1 MCEIIDGPVC
11 DWQPTTGAIFS
22 PKDVRDYSV
31 ACAAAAEFPK
41 EFELDMVRIK
51 NQGAVGSCVAHSLS
65 EVIEYFNSIQKN
77 DETEMS
83 VGYIYGNRTTSFH
96 KGEGMVVRDAL
107 KAIQKY
113 GDVPKEKFPYN
124 IEIPKAIEEYEKVDD
139 ELYSVGYPYRIST
152 YAKLNNDNEVKNA
165 LMKYGPV
172 VMAMDWYNDIR
183 VKDGILTTNCQG
195 AAGGHCMVIYG
206 WNEKGWKVQNSWGRF
221 WGDNGCCIIP
231 YDLEIREKWMV
242 TDNIFDDTDIV
253 KPFDFNF
260 GKIIATILNWI
271 LNLF

>member
-1 MCEIIDGPVC
+1 MRETIDGPVC

-31 ACAAAAEFPK
+31 VCAAAAEFPK

-51 NQGAVGSCVAHSLS
+51 NQGVVGSCVAHSLS
-65 EVIEYFNSIQKN
+65 EIIEYFNSVQKN

-83 VGYIYGNRTTSFH
+83 VGYIYGNRTTSSH

-124 IEIPKAIEEYEKVDD
+124 IEIPKVIEEYEKVDD

-183 VKDGILTTNCQG
+183 VKDGILTTNYQG

-231 YDLEIREKWMV
+231 YDIKIREKWMV
-242 TDNIFDDTDIV
+242 TDNIIDDTDID

-260 GKIIATILNWI
+260 GKIIAIILNWI